1 MGLQLGQL
9 DYHKRRVID
18 VEEYV
23 ILMLNDSVPV
33 KVTGVNLKTL
43 ETLINKPESIAVRIG
58 KKSMV
63 KSLIAAIAKMEVIKQ
78 KDESNL
84 IVTVMGKN
92 FFTSAQS
99 DAILDTLTNDINK
112 KAFALVNDEILINR
126 GCYQYA
132 EYDDKTI
139 EESEVVQEE
148 IIIDNKE
155 ETQAD
160 A

>member
-1 MGLQLGQL
+1 MS
-9 DYHKRRVID
+9 
-18 VEEYV
+18 EYV

-33 KVTGVNLKTL
+33 KVTDVNLKTL

-63 KSLIAAIAKMEVIKQ
+63 KNLIAAVAKIEAIKQ
-78 KDESNL
+78 KDDSNL

-99 DAILDTLTNDINK
+99 DEILDTLTDGINK

-126 GCYQYA
+126 SCYQYA
-132 EYDDKTI
+132 EYDDKI
-139 EESEVVQEE
+139 VVENEVEQEE
-148 IIIDNKE
+148 KNIANEK

>member
-1 MGLQLGQL
+1 M
-9 DYHKRRVID
+9 
-18 VEEYV
+18 EEYV
-23 ILMLNDSVPV
+23 ILMLNDSAPV
-33 KVTGVNLKTL
+33 KVMGVNLKML

-63 KSLIAAIAKMEVIKQ
+63 KNLIAAVVKMDSIAETVDRNFK
-78 KDESNL
+78 
-84 IVTVMGKN
+84 IVVRDTP
-92 FFTSAQS
+92 FYTSAQS
-99 DAILDTLTNDINK
+99 DTILDTLTNDINK

-132 EYDDKTI
+132 EYDDKTV
-139 EESEVVQEE
+139 EESEVVQGET
-148 IIIDNKE
+148 IIDNKE

>member
-1 MGLQLGQL
+1 MN
-9 DYHKRRVID
+9 
-18 VEEYV
+18 EYV

-33 KVTGVNLKTL
+33 KVTDVNLKIL

-58 KKSMV
+58 KKSMI
-63 KSLIAAIAKMEVIKQ
+63 KNLIAAVVKMEAVAETVDRNLKIVV
-78 KDESNL
+78 KD
-84 IVTVMGKN
+84 TA

-99 DAILDTLTNDINK
+99 DAILDSLTNDINK

-132 EYDDKTI
+132 EYADKI
-139 EESEVVQEE
+139 VVENEVEQEE
-148 IIIDNKE
+148 KNIANEE